1 MKSAHAVLI
10 MTSRPSEGR
19 AWGSATAAKQCAL
32 RQHPTKVFFL
42 GSSQGLEGEN
52 ELGRPREN
60 KKWSREFY
68 VLKSLYH
75 QTFAFLQFLYQYF
88 HSPKA

>member
-60 KKWSREFY
+60 KKWSRKFC
-68 VLKSLYH
+68 VLNVILWKVIFVSL
-75 QTFAFLQFLYQYF
+75 FPDAI
-88 HSPKA
+88 